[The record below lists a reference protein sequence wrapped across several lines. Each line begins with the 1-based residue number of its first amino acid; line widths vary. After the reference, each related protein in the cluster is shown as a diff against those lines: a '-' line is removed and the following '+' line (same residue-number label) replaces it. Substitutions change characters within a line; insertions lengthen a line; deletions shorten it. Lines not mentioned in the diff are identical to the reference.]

1 MPGLEVL
8 YLEECTTH
16 TYNSL
21 NNCKLEKSLHLPTGC
36 MQERVALGERDI
48 ERKQLQQLQ
57 YSISLCSLLAVL
69 LSGCTSYFRLT

>member
-48 ERKQLQQLQ
+48 ERKQYSNFNIALVCVHYLQC
-57 YSISLCSLLAVL
+57 Y
-69 LSGCTSYFRLT
+69 